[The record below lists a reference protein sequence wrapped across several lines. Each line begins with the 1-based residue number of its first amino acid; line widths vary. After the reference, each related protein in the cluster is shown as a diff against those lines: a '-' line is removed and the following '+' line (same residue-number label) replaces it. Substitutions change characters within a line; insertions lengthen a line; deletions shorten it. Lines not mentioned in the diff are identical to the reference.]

1 MLDLVL
7 GLSYAEENESKDIEL
22 SLAALI
28 FSKIKDYKFM
38 NFAKC
43 LGPAVIKAIH
53 MDVVQ
58 ITDFVQA
65 RLSQV
70 DTSEISNF

>member
-1 MLDLVL
+1 L
-7 GLSYAEENESKDIEL
+7 GLSYAQDNSSKDIEL

-38 NFAKC
+38 TFATS
-43 LGPAVIKAIH
+43 LGPALIKAIQ

-58 ITDFVQA
+58 MSDFVQA